1 MKNPDKILNVWVGQP
16 FRAWFCKQPCK
27 HLLCKT
33 GTGPGCFQPI
43 LLSKNNPCNH
53 CLNISGNQNGRFFFS
68 TRFLFTF
75 YKLRRRQNLC
85 ISILRLGQSNSRKEW
100 FFFTPN
106 FTLQIFLHS
115 RDLVMVSVWSVFI
128 QLVDSAKWLFLRVGH
143 KFFFGISQLPHS
155 PACPL

>member
-1 MKNPDKILNVWVGQP
+1 MFEWVNLSELGSASSLANTYFAKLEQGQDVSSQSCSQKIIH
-16 FRAWFCKQPCK
+16 AI
-27 HLLCKT
+27 T
-33 GTGPGCFQPI
+33 A
-43 LLSKNNPCNH
+43 S
-53 CLNISGNQNGRFFFS
+53 ISLETKMADFFS

-85 ISILRLGQSNSRKEW
+85 ISILRLGQSNSRKER

-143 KFFFGISQLPHS
+143 NFFFGISQLPHS

>member
-1 MKNPDKILNVWVGQP
+1 MFEWVNLSELGSASSLANTYFAKLEQGQDVSSQSCSQKIIH
-16 FRAWFCKQPCK
+16 AI
-27 HLLCKT
+27 T
-33 GTGPGCFQPI
+33 A
-43 LLSKNNPCNH
+43 S
-53 CLNISGNQNGRFFFS
+53 ISLETKMADFFS